1 MGKHVVYRWKAAGL
15 IKAGQWE
22 AAKVMSGVQAGLSD
36 WRQFVVKF
44 LMIAGVMS
52 LALGVIFF
60 FAFNWDG
67 MSRFVKFGLVQ
78 GALLLSFLAYWR
90 MAGRTLVQQ
99 ALLLMMALLIGAWL
113 ALVGQTYQ
121 TGADPWQLFAIWSV
135 MIVPL
140 VLISRFEAMWL
151 VLWILLNLSLSLYR
165 EVNSSLFGLLFN
177 QQTWLFSFVALNAAF
192 LMWFEYL
199 AKENSTPRWLNL
211 KHRWTAQV
219 VAFALLWL
227 VLAVGFAA
235 LFDQSMNRPLSVM
248 VFLLAAGGFFAY
260 YRHVLFD
267 VALLAFWSLM
277 MVVMVTALL
286 SKILLNS
293 FDDFGVLLVIGMAV
307 IGMSVMAGRWL
318 MDLKSRQGDSVHPH
332 SGGQS

>member
-1 MGKHVVYRWKAAGL
+1 MSKHVIYRWKAAGL
-15 IKAGQWE
+15 IKEDKWE
-22 AAKVMSGVQAGLSD
+22 EVKVMSKVQAGYSD
-36 WRQFVVKF
+36 WCQFVVLF

-67 MSRFVKFGLVQ
+67 MSRFVKFGLIQ
-78 GALLLSFLAYWR
+78 GALLLSLLMYWR
-90 MAGRTLVQQ
+90 MTGKDLVQQ

-121 TGADPWQLFAIWSV
+121 TGADPWELFAIWSV

-140 VLISRFEAMWL
+140 VLISRFEAMWML
-151 VLWILLNLSLSLYR
+151 LWVLLNLSLSLYQ

-177 QQTWLFSFVALNAAF
+177 QQAWLFSFVALNAAF

-199 AKENSTPRWLNL
+199 AKVNAVPHWLNL
-211 KHRWTAQV
+211 KYRWSAQV

-227 VLAVGFAA
+227 VLIVGFAA
-235 LFDQSMNRPLSVM
+235 LFDQSMNRPLSVL
-248 VFLLAAGGFFAY
+248 VFLLTAGGFFIY

-267 VALLAFWSLM
+267 VALLAFWCLM

-286 SKILLNS
+286 AKILFKS

-318 MDLKSRQGDSVHPH
+318 MGLRSGREASVHQP